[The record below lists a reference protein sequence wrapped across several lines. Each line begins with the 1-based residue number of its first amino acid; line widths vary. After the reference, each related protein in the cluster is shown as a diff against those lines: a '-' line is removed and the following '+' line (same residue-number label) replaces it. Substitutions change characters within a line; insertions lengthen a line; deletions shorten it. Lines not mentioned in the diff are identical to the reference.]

1 MSNLEIGVAQYAQF
15 IRIDAALRE
24 RAVQL
29 FKERSQDLNEQL
41 RYEIRSIEFDESGCS
56 ISYTSTHCSSCRH
69 YDEIDYMYV
78 SLSDLLPLAPA
89 VAPRQPGA
97 RGVRE
102 GSSRA
107 AFRSALP
114 VGAPALTRAWEPKC
128 TSASAMPSPTPR

>member
-89 VAPRQPGA
+89 VAPVNQA
-97 RGVRE
+97 REECVKAARE
-102 GSSRA
+102 RL
-107 AFRSALP
+107 FDQHFQSALQ
-114 VGAPALTRAWEPKC
+114 R
-128 TSASAMPSPTPR
+128 